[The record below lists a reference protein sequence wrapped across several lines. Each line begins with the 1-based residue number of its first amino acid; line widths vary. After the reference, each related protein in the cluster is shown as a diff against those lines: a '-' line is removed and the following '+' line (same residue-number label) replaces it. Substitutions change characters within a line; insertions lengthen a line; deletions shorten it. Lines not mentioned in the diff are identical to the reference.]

1 MSSHRVVTQ
10 NVTKRPPL
18 FALRSIRL
26 RITLLLAFA
35 KMCALAM
42 RANLGMTIV
51 CMVNSTT
58 VESARDSSEEDTLS
72 ENPFGYNGSLEWDAS
87 LQGLMFSAT
96 SLGALLVLLPSG
108 LLADRCIPKTI
119 VFSALMASA
128 AITYLSP
135 LIAENSPYGFVASR
149 FAVGVANGFMMP
161 SLTSLAAR
169 WFVPD
174 ERSTLNAIF
183 TLGHQLGGVLLGLS
197 APPLCSSHLLG
208 GWPLVYYVYA
218 TVTVGWGVAWMVFGS
233 NCAEESRL
241 IGPEELKYI
250 VQNMDRERTDKKV
263 FTGQRIE
270 ITFEIQAL
278 FPWRRAL
285 ASPAVLAVLL
295 VRVSLTA
302 QQQIMTFYTASFARD
317 GHSKPLQNGLITSL
331 PYFAQIVA
339 KIPISGLA
347 DFLKRR
353 RVISHSV
360 SVRIFQAASN
370 FGSAFCFFGLGL
382 FADNHRVA
390 LAAALL
396 TLHGICGSLISPGM
410 HTSALS
416 IAPAYS
422 GGLYALT
429 MFVALIASSA
439 APGLVAS
446 VLQENSRSAWS
457 LIFLVMAVINVV
469 VAIFFAIFG
478 SAEVEEWAKVTDS
491 APTKRPMCA
500 VIA

>member
-250 VQNMDRERTDKKV
+250 VQNMDRERTDKK
-263 FTGQRIE
+263 
-270 ITFEIQAL
+270 AL

-317 GHSKPLQNGLITSL
+317 VLRVDIQTNGLITSL